1 MSRKK
6 LLVLAA
12 VVLALVLLTIYM
24 APFRIRL
31 SGDVYSLREN
41 HVVGQWELDLI
52 HVRIPLLGHTVFGK
66 PQLSEGCTSIK
77 FQGGG
82 YWHCYSP
89 EYASDLHMLTAP
101 FYSEQ
106 DNQINFLSVTY
117 DPNRQAAQLFH
128 DGTEYLLPAS
138 TETEAQSLLAAISAK
153 SGPN

>member
-1 MSRKK
+1 MGKK
-6 LLVLAA
+6 VLLISVVLVLLVI
-12 VVLALVLLTIYM
+12 LLTIYM

-31 SGDVYSLREN
+31 SGDVYSPTEN
-41 HVVGQWELDLI
+41 HVVGQWKLDLI
-52 HVRIPLLGHTVFGK
+52 HVRIPLLGHTVLGK
-66 PQLSEGCTSIK
+66 PQLPEGYTSIK

-101 FYSEQ
+101 VYSEQ

-128 DGTEYLLPAS
+128 DGTEYLFPAS